1 ILYQGI
7 LKISAYPYQRY
18 VVMKSVY
25 LELGNLNVLY
35 QQEKISFTY
44 LSINAIWLMHN
55 ATQLQVY
62 RAFI

>member
-1 ILYQGI
+1 
-7 LKISAYPYQRY
+7 
-18 VVMKSVY
+18 MKSVY